1 MTGVHKTA
9 LATTFLI
16 AVLAGWYAVPEAQ
29 GPPQPPP
36 GQERRRYVVE
46 FDQVGPG
53 AAAAVRTAG
62 GDVVHEFPQFGMA
75 AAWLPEAA
83 LAALRN
89 NPNVPEHRRGP
100 AAVPVRRN
108 GPVQES
114 RWCRPIRSTNPRRG
128 SPIARFALSIPD
140 TRSVTPTC
148 LQLRPGWT
156 TPNAGAWSVDRM
168 RSRHPCGRNDRRD
181 RER

>member
-16 AVLAGWYAVPEAQ
+16 AVLAGWYTVPEAQ
-29 GPPQPPP
+29 GPPQTPP

-46 FDQVGPG
+46 FNQAGPG

-83 LAALRN
+83 VAALRN
-89 NPNVPEHRRGP
+89 NPNVQSIEEDPLRFPFADTVPYGISMVQADQVDEPAPGEPHRKVCIIDSGYSL
-100 AAVPVRRN
+100 
-108 GPVQES
+108 GH
-114 RWCRPIRSTNPRRG
+114 
-128 SPIARFALSIPD
+128 PD
-140 TRSVTPTC
+140 LPTTAT
-148 LQLRPGWT
+148 GVDD
-156 TPNAGAWSVDRM
+156 PNAGAWSVR
-168 RSRHPCGRNDRRD
+168 
-181 RER
+181 